1 MMISALLS
9 ICVLLAATAQAQIA
23 RPSNDSSDLYL
34 PMLYTN
40 FKLMTRQF
48 PLPGVNL
55 APLTGSLRRI
65 FRDGVYSEFNI
76 TGTLVPIGA
85 NNASDVKG
93 NNIAYISCDDSA
105 YPGNLKADD
114 TIRTAVLT
122 ESRPKA
128 IVLYST
134 KFEHC
139 NYSSTGLTWPP
150 YRNVFTVTDI
160 RVSHDILAG
169 LFSEPQS
176 NEETSYIV
184 PDLEEDLPR
193 PGTDHGRRN
202 NAPAAMIIL
211 YSITGIITAL
221 FLSVIVTGAIRAHL
235 NPERYGP
242 RNIVGRPRQSRAKGI
257 ARAMLETIPIIKF
270 DDSSDGTKQVAKA
283 DIEMVSNDG
292 GGEHNLRRNGT
303 RQGVDGVKIP
313 GSQTEPQEEQQQ
325 QQQQQQ
331 AQQQQ
336 KQQESLQEQEDKPT
350 ASLKAKATDSES
362 HCDGSIGPASPE
374 PQVINPDVPPETGT
388 LGCPICTDDFIKGQ
402 DVRLLPCQHK
412 FHPECVDP
420 WLINVSGTC
429 PLCRVNL
436 NPPDPDNAD
445 GSDRDHDSED
455 PTRSPSPSQNPHSNR
470 FLSPLRN
477 PRGFSRRHHGVSTLF
492 GSSSTSGMGSH
503 AIVEDHIYTLRG
515 LRRSRHERDANMTAR
530 GAIEEQGEEG
540 EASLSAPGA
549 GAAEDRS
556 RRSRLWRLRGRFLS
570 RSRSRSRRDLSMERS
585 VSLEAEAEAESDA
598 IRQAT
603 TATMPN
609 TPSIDTGAGAVNPS
623 GDAQVADL
631 TPQVTTAATMTTTTN
646 TTPT

>member
-1 MMISALLS
+1 MRSPRRNGASADSPPFKRLYRPLS
-9 ICVLLAATAQAQIA
+9 PNALYEFQINDETVSAAKGQ
-23 RPSNDSSDLYL
+23 SSTTDWK
-34 PMLYTN
+34 PE
-40 FKLMTRQF
+40 KDI
-48 PLPGVNL
+48 PGW
-55 APLTGSLRRI
+55 RR
-65 FRDGVYSEFNI
+65 F
-76 TGTLVPIGA
+76 VPIGA
-85 NNASDVKG
+85 NNASDVRG

-114 TIRTAVLT
+114 TIRTVVLT
-122 ESRPKA
+122 DSRPKA

-150 YRNVFTVTDI
+150 YRNVFTVTDVQ
-160 RVSHDILAG
+160 VSRDILAG
-169 LFSEPQS
+169 LFSESQS
-176 NEETSYIV
+176 NEEMSDIV

-193 PGTDHGRRN
+193 PGNDHGRRN
-202 NAPAAMIIL
+202 NAAPAAMIIL

-270 DDSSDGTKQVAKA
+270 DDSSDGTKQTVKS

-292 GGEHNLRRNGT
+292 GGEHDLSRNGT
-303 RQGVDGVKIP
+303 GQGVDGVKIP
-313 GSQTEPQEEQQQ
+313 GSQTEPQEEQQQQ

-350 ASLKAKATDSES
+350 ASPRAKATDRES

-436 NPPDPDNAD
+436 NPPDSDNAD
-445 GSDRDHDSED
+445 GSDHDHNSED
-455 PTRSPSPSQNPHSNR
+455 PTRSPSPPQNSHTNR
-470 FLSPLRN
+470 FLPPLRN
-477 PRGFSRRHHGVSTLF
+477 PRGFSRRYHGLSTLF
-492 GSSSTSGMGSH
+492 SPSSTSGMGTH
-503 AIVEDHIYTLRG
+503 ANVEDHIYTLRG

-530 GAIEEQGEEG
+530 GAIEGQDEEG
-540 EASLSAPGA
+540 EASLSSPGA

-570 RSRSRSRRDLSMERS
+570 RSRSRTS
-585 VSLEAEAEAESDA
+585 VSSYAEADADAEADVM
-598 IRQAT
+598 RQAT
-603 TATMPN
+603 TATVLNSPG
-609 TPSIDTGAGAVNPS
+609 IDTGAGAANPS
-623 GDAQVADL
+623 GDAQVADP
-631 TPQVTTAATMTTTTN
+631 TPQVTTATTTTATTTTTN
-646 TTPT
+646 TAPT